1 MLKQIYII
9 TFNQKKLLVSNLYSI
24 FANVNNKQI
33 INKKYFTIMNKKE
46 TSILIALATIATNN
60 KEGFTVS
67 AANLQPI
74 TKGYA
79 VAVAATQ
86 DSFGL
91 EGLANVVKYVS
102 DHPEINAFG
111 GWYNSKNNMYYFDA
125 TVIVEDLAV
134 ALELGRI
141 NKQLAIF
148 DLTNGLPIDL

>member
-1 MLKQIYII
+1 
-9 TFNQKKLLVSNLYSI
+9 
-24 FANVNNKQI
+24 
-33 INKKYFTIMNKKE
+33 MNKKE
-46 TSILIALATIATNN
+46 TSILIALATIAMNN

-67 AANLQPI
+67 AANLQPV

-86 DSFGL
+86 NSFGL

-102 DHPEINAFG
+102 DHSDINAYG

-148 DLTNGLPIDL
+148 DLKNGLSIDL